1 MTAFIT
7 FVQFFTLI
15 FGFAYSIRR
24 IKKYKS
30 ITFEVRRGERCYGC
44 SNLVE
49 HDHPDYLDF
58 QSFKES
64 LEKED
69 FKLCVACKREESF
82 DTFIKSGFPDATRIN
97 RFKKFLFSKKSDKL
111 VWYFMFAILGS
122 VAVEIFAR
130 FVFDIKVF
138 WLLTPIFNIV
148 YWSLF
153 CYKSKITFIKE

>member
-1 MTAFIT
+1 MVAFLT
-7 FVQFFTLI
+7 FLQFFALI
-15 FGFAYSIRR
+15 FGFIYSIVRV
-24 IKKYKS
+24 KKLTS
-30 ITFEVRRGERCYGC
+30 ITFEVRRGERCYSC
-44 SNLVE
+44 ATDIEYDEL
-49 HDHPDYLDF
+49 DYTDF
-58 QSFKES
+58 AAMLQ
-64 LEKED
+64 KED

-82 DTFIKSGFPDATRIN
+82 DMFIKSGFPDATRMN

-122 VAVEIFAR
+122 VGVEIFAR